1 MFSPSRLRCFGAL
14 LALVLLVITVPLEAQ
29 AQEVRQ
35 SALRE
40 AFAAGDARAVLQ
52 RAAGHVE
59 VGLLGNSSQY
69 SRSQAVYVLDTFFDD
84 HPPRRFEWKDTSTN
98 GDSRFLTGRYWY
110 EASKQAMPV
119 YLRLS
124 RASEG
129 WKLQE
134 VRIERP

>member
-29 AQEVRQ
+29 AQEARQ

-52 RAAGHVE
+52 RAAEHVE

-84 HPPRRFEWKDTSTN
+84 HPPRR
-98 GDSRFLTGRYWY
+98 
-110 EASKQAMPV
+110 
-119 YLRLS
+119 
-124 RASEG
+124 
-129 WKLQE
+129 
-134 VRIERP
+134 